1 MKILSSNQVYKAD
14 QATMKSLAIS
24 STELMEK
31 AGFSCF
37 KWIDKALQNNR
48 DPVHVFCGMGN
59 NGGDGLVISRLLA
72 KKGIDVRTYLVNFSD
87 KRSDDF
93 LINLERLKELGI
105 PVYEIMNKED
115 FPDINCQDL
124 IIDAIFGI
132 GLKRTI
138 EGFTSQLIQQL
149 NASKADIISIDIP
162 SGLFADRHLTEGSAV
177 IRADQVLTFQ
187 VPKLAFLLPENQ
199 EYIKAWQVLDI
210 GLDKN
215 FIDTV
220 SCDYKFVESD
230 DIKKIFQKRKK
241 FSHKGS
247 YGHSL
252 IVGGSYGKIG
262 AVILASRAAIKSGS
276 GLVSTY
282 IPKCGYT
289 AMQAANPEVMVE
301 VDDEKIVQFFNFK
314 TIPNAI
320 GIGPGLGTHLKT
332 KKGFVEFYSKCNIPM
347 VIDADGLNIIAEFRD
362 LKKLIP
368 EGAVLTPH
376 PKEFERLVGKWTDD
390 YDKLELLKDFS
401 IKYKC
406 VVVLKG
412 AHTAVSYQGK
422 IWFNSSGNAALATAG
437 SGDVLTGIITSLL
450 AQGYGCLE
458 ASIMGV
464 YIHGRTADL
473 GVESDESLES
483 FVASDAIAFL
493 ANVFKE
499 LASL

>member
-1 MKILSSNQVYKAD
+1 MNILSAKQVYKAD
-14 QATMKSLAIS
+14 QATMKSLSIS
-24 STELMEK
+24 STELMER
-31 AGFSCF
+31 AGLACF
-37 KWIDKALQNNR
+37 KWIDRALQNNR
-48 DPVHVFCGMGN
+48 HPVHVFCGMGN

-72 KKGIDVRTYLVNFSD
+72 EKGIDVRTYLVNFSD

-93 LINLERLKELGI
+93 LINLERLKELQT
-105 PVYEIMNKED
+105 PVYEIIDEED
-115 FPDINCQDL
+115 FPDVNDQDL

-132 GLKRTI
+132 GLTRTI
-138 EGFTSQLIQQL
+138 KGFTGQLVQQL

-162 SGLFADRHLTEGSAV
+162 SGLFAERHLTEDSAV

-199 EYIKAWQVLDI
+199 EYIKAWQLLDI

-220 SCDYKFVESD
+220 SCDYKFVETD
-230 DIKKIFQKRKK
+230 DIKKIFRKRKK

-252 IVGGSYGKIG
+252 IIGGSYGKIG

-289 AMQAANPEVMVE
+289 AMQAANPEIMVE

-347 VIDADGLNIIAEFRD
+347 VIDADGLNIIAEFKD
-362 LKKLIP
+362 LKILIP
-368 EGAVLTPH
+368 EGTVLTPH
-376 PKEFERLVGKWTDD
+376 PKEFERLVGTWTDD
-390 YDKLELLKDFS
+390 YVKLELLKDFS
-401 IKYKC
+401 VKYKC

-464 YIHGRTADL
+464 FIHGRTADL
-473 GVESDESLES
+473 GIESDESLES
-483 FVASDAIAFL
+483 FIASDAIAFL

-499 LASL
+499 LA